1 MTKKKKMYK
10 QQKPFMTGSIA
21 PVLQSEM
28 LYFTI
33 CPDLRS

>member
-1 MTKKKKMYK
+1 MYK

-28 LYFTI
+28 LYIFTI